1 MSIEYIKPDL
11 SYINKMQQLVLE
23 DVTNGRIIF
32 RSSDEMANTIRS
44 YTLAK
49 DGESII
55 AFVALHIYTPNL
67 AEVRSLIVD
76 KNYRKKGVGKELVIR
91 ALSEAKKLGLDTVF
105 ALTYEPGFFKKIGF
119 VETPKEDL
127 PEHKIW
133 ADCIKCKHFPI
144 CDETAL
150 TIKI

>member
-1 MSIEYIKPDL
+1 MSISYIKPDL
-11 SYINKMQQLVLE
+11 TYIDRMQQLVLE
-23 DVTNGRIIF
+23 DVNNGRIIF
-32 RSSDEMANTIRS
+32 RSSDEMANAIRS

-49 DGESII
+49 DDKEVV

-76 KNYRKKGVGKELVIR
+76 KKYRGKGIGKELV
-91 ALSEAKKLGLDTVF
+91 LKTLQEAKKLGLSTLF
-105 ALTYEPGFFKKIGF
+105 ALTYEPHFFEKIGF
-119 VETPKEDL
+119 VQTPNEDL